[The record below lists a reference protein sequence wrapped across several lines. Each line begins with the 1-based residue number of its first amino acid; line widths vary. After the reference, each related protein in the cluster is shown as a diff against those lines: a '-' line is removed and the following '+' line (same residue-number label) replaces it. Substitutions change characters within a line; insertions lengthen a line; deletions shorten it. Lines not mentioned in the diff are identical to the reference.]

1 MKTTITDRAVKAA
14 IFAIAILADVAAPL
28 SANAETQCRTVCSR
42 YSCST
47 VCREVYT
54 QREAER
60 DNYQAELRRLNRENR
75 RCYDPSGC

>member
-1 MKTTITDRAVKAA
+1 MKYLILTLAV
-14 IFAIAILADVAAPL
+14 LAGAAAPS

-42 YSCST
+42 YTCNT

-54 QREAER
+54 QRDYER
-60 DNYQAELRRLNRENR
+60 DNYRGELQRQNRENR

>member
-1 MKTTITDRAVKAA
+1 VKTA
-14 IFAIAILADVAAPL
+14 IVAMLLATMSFS

-42 YSCST
+42 YACNT

-54 QREAER
+54 QRDYER
-60 DNYQAELRRLNRENR
+60 DNYRGELQRLNRENR